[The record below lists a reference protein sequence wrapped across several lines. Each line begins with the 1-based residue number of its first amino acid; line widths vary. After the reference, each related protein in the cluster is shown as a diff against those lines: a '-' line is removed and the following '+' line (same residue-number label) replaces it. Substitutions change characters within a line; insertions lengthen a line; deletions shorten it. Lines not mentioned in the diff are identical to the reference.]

1 MKSIYKRL
9 MYVLLCAGT
18 FYSGTALACD
28 PVVDGCLGC
37 GDDELP
43 VCLNVLVEN
52 ICNEGGGIEF
62 CNRGR
67 VFKDAEKQVTLS
79 TGRHY
84 SRVRAMFSSAQKYQN
99 PLRRH

>member
-1 MKSIYKRL
+1 MKSTLKRL
-9 MYVLLCAGT
+9 IYVLLCAGT

-43 VCLNVLVEN
+43 ACLNQLIED

-62 CNRGR
+62 CNRER
-67 VFKDAEKQVTLS
+67 VFKDVERQLTLS

-84 SRVRAMFSSAQKYQN
+84 SRIRAMFRSAQKYQD
-99 PLRRH
+99 PMRTR

>member
-1 MKSIYKRL
+1 MKSKLKSLI
-9 MYVLLCAGT
+9 YVLLSAGT

-37 GDDELP
+37 SDDQLP

-62 CNRGR
+62 CDQGR
-67 VFKDAEKQVTLS
+67 VFNDAERQITLS

-84 SRVRAMFSSAQKYQN
+84 SRVRSMFRGAQKYQN
-99 PLRRH
+99 PIRRH

>member
-1 MKSIYKRL
+1 MKPKPRRL
-9 MYVLLCAGT
+9 LYILLCAGT
-18 FYSGTALACD
+18 FTSGTALACD
-28 PVVDGCLGC
+28 PIVDGCLGC
-37 GDDELP
+37 SDDALP

-52 ICNEGGGIEF
+52 ICNEGGGVEF
-62 CNRGR
+62 CDRGR

-84 SRVRAMFSSAQKYQN
+84 SRVRSMFRGAQKYQS